1 MADATRRPARC
12 PPWMPAVALVGVLLM
27 GAPAAHAVI
36 TITAN
41 GSATGPLR
49 FGRAQ
54 CDNNTAVVFTF
65 NLGTDFIGQTVTLR
79 ATDKGDCITAGT
91 NDKTYTFPTTTN
103 TITINVQD
111 FLLRSTAGCS
121 TASTSA
127 TPGVAYLCV
136 SFPVTSL
143 ASTTTETGVYAVNYA
158 LQPPAVP
165 IGLAAQPG
173 DSHLR
178 LNWSPGNPADNIA
191 TYDVFAVLSGQTLA
205 VGERPAQTVSSATA
219 DVQRTDD
226 GTSLRNGVSYD
237 LAVRATDIYQNT
249 SAISGPLAVTPVQ
262 IDDFY
267 NRYRNAGGRAA
278 GGGGC
283 AAGGEAGL
291 LGGLVLLAFAAAR
304 RRREWGKIARR
315 SWGRAG
321 SASLLLAL
329 GLLGAAPP
337 ARAELS
343 NLGVPQQEVPVRRM
357 LFALKIDRYDPQID
371 SEPGLTGTPYHDI
384 FRGRA
389 PLRWQLEADWEA
401 WHPFGSVL
409 LGGTVG
415 FWQNIG
421 RGIIHSSG
429 VRSDDTALLDI
440 VPFSAIATYRFDWVA
455 DRVRWL
461 PIIPYAQ
468 VGLAAALWTSFAGN
482 GNVSR
487 GTSPAGGRGSGWT
500 YGYTTALGFALSLD
514 AISPDLS
521 NEGRMD
527 IGLKRTSL
535 FAEYG
540 WTRLDDFHSGR
551 GLVLSDRAWRFGL
564 SLEF

>member
-1 MADATRRPARC
+1 ML
-12 PPWMPAVALVGVLLM
+12 AVALVGVLLM
-27 GAPAAHAVI
+27 AAPAAHAVI
-36 TITAN
+36 TVRAN
-41 GSATGPLR
+41 GSTTGPFR

-54 CDNNTAVVFTF
+54 CDNNTAVVFSF
-65 NLGTDFIGQTVTLR
+65 DLGTDFVGQTVSLR
-79 ATDKGDCITAGT
+79 ATDKADCTTGT
-91 NDKTYTFPTTTN
+91 NDKIYTYPTATN
-103 TITINVQD
+103 SISINVQD
-111 FLLRSTAGCS
+111 FLLRSPNGCS

-143 ASTTTETGVYAVNYA
+143 ATTTTETGVFAVNYA
-158 LQPPAVP
+158 LQPPAAP
-165 IGLAAQPG
+165 IGLTALPG

-178 LNWSPGNPADNIA
+178 LNWSPGNPAENIA

-205 VGERPAQTVSSATA
+205 AGERPTQTVSSATA
-219 DVQRTDD
+219 DVQKTDD
-226 GTSLRNGVSYD
+226 GATLQNGVSYD
-237 LAVRATDIYQNT
+237 LSVRATDTYGNT
-249 SAISGPLAVTPVQ
+249 SPISAPFAATPVQ

-267 NRYRNAGGRAA
+267 NRYRNAGGRAE

-291 LGGLVLLAFAAAR
+291 LGGLVLLAFAAVR
-304 RRREWGKIARR
+304 RRRGWGKNARR

-321 SASLLLAL
+321 AASFLVSL
-329 GLLGAAPP
+329 GLLGAPQA
-337 ARAELS
+337 ARAQLT
-343 NLGVPQQEVPVRRM
+343 NLGVPQEEPPERRL
-357 LFALKIDRYDPQID
+357 LFGLKIDRYDPQID
-371 SEPGLTGTPYHDI
+371 SQPGLTGTPYRDI
-384 FRGRA
+384 FRGRV
-389 PLRWQLEADWEA
+389 PLRWQLEVDWEA
-401 WHPFGSVL
+401 WHPFGSIL

-440 VPFSAIATYRFDWVA
+440 VPFSAVATYRFDWVA

-468 VGLAAALWTSFAGN
+468 VGLAAALWTSFSGN

-487 GTSPAGGRGSGWT
+487 GAGPAGGRGSGWT

-521 NEGRMD
+521 NEGRLE

-540 WTRLDDFHSGR
+540 WTRLDDFHSGG
-551 GLVLSDRAWRFGL
+551 GLILSDRAWRFGF

>member
-1 MADATRRPARC
+1 L
-12 PPWMPAVALVGVLLM
+12 PAVVLVGVLLL
-27 GAPAAHAVI
+27 GAPAARAVI
-36 TITAN
+36 TVRAN
-41 GSATGPLR
+41 GSTTSPFR
-49 FGRAQ
+49 FGKAQ
-54 CDNNTAVVFTF
+54 CDNNIAVAFTF
-65 NLGTDFIGQTVTLR
+65 DLGTDFVGQTVSLR
-79 ATDKGDCITAGT
+79 ATDKADCTTGT
-91 NDKTYTFPTTTN
+91 NDKTYTYPTATN
-103 TITINVQD
+103 SISINVQD
-111 FLLRSTAGCS
+111 FLLRSPNGCS

-143 ASTTTETGVYAVNYA
+143 ATTQTQFNAFPVNYA
-158 LQPPAVP
+158 LQPPAAP
-165 IGLAAQPG
+165 IGLTAQPG

-178 LNWSPGNPADNIA
+178 LNWSPGNPADSIA
-191 TYDVFAVLSGQTLA
+191 TYDVFAVLSGRTLA
-205 VGERPAQTVSSATA
+205 AGEKPTQSVSTATA

-226 GTSLRNGVSYD
+226 GATLQNGVSYD
-237 LAVRATDIYQNT
+237 LAVRATDTYFNT
-249 SAISGPLAVTPVQ
+249 SAISAPIAATPVQ

-267 NRYRNAGGRAA
+267 NRYRNAGGQAA

-291 LGGLVLLAFAAAR
+291 LGGLVLLAFAAVR

-321 SASLLLAL
+321 SASLLLSL
-329 GLLGAAPP
+329 GLLGAPQA
-337 ARAELS
+337 ARAQLT
-343 NLGVPQQEVPVRRM
+343 NLGVPQEEPPERRL
-357 LFALKIDRYDPQID
+357 LFGLKIDRYNPQID
-371 SEPGLTGTPYHDI
+371 SQPGLTGTPYQDI
-384 FRGRA
+384 FRGRV
-389 PLRWQLEADWEA
+389 PLRWQLEVDWEA
-401 WHPFGSVL
+401 WHPFGSIL
-409 LGGTVG
+409 FGGTVG

-440 VPFSAIATYRFDWVA
+440 VPFSAVATYRFDWVA

-487 GTSPAGGRGSGWT
+487 GTGPAGGRGSGWT

-521 NEGRMD
+521 NEGRRE

-540 WTRLDDFHSGR
+540 WTRLDDFHSG
-551 GLVLSDRAWRFGL
+551 GALILSDRAWRFGL